1 MPVQHDMDDETTQA
15 INAETADAGMNHP
28 VVLRGL
34 LQCIIL
40 FLLCTTRYLL
50 DVILSPRVVQA
61 MWHQTALA
69 MRWLWRASCCA
80 PAASLFL
87 LYFWGSL
94 DCGILGI
101 IVRWGLRCCILRALL
116 VAMMDD
122 TVVVARLRKR
132 HIWVPLAC
140 WVEFTRV
147 SSGRRLPHGA
157 WQAAHRLFLC
167 RAVPWAVRMCL
178 LSMTWPTLSVAPNTP
193 FTLRSVG
200 QGVQDSPEFDTRL
213 DAPDK
218 CASFTGFPI
227 ECDELRRIREFNSQT
242 MPRMLDAGYR
252 GIRKAMNERGFP
264 GHVWHVGHACPD
276 PSKKSTRND
285 EDFGWNL
292 FAQHAVDNANLA
304 HCLVSCAEAE
314 HVGAHHVRCTRT
326 DACIPSCDGPDR

>member
-1 MPVQHDMDDETTQA
+1 MASIVMVPMPLHMAAAYTSFMQLPEHAWQLYASYCHGYPGHAQPALPNSIYPEHSLPPVGNVTFGNPPVDNMAFGSRRLGHPPRGMPPPFGSPPPSSPA
-15 INAETADAGMNHP
+15 LGNAPFTLHQLSQP
-28 VVLRGL
+28 TSSGL
-34 LQCIIL
+34 HGI
-40 FLLCTTRYLL
+40 TREWS
-50 DVILSPRVVQA
+50 LSPP
-61 MWHQTALA
+61 A
-69 MRWLWRASCCA
+69 MR
-80 PAASLFL
+80 
-87 LYFWGSL
+87 
-94 DCGILGI
+94 
-101 IVRWGLRCCILRALL
+101 LR
-116 VAMMDD
+116 
-122 TVVVARLRKR
+122 
-132 HIWVPLAC
+132 
-140 WVEFTRV
+140 
-147 SSGRRLPHGA
+147 
-157 WQAAHRLFLC
+157 
-167 RAVPWAVRMCL
+167 
-178 LSMTWPTLSVAPNTP
+178 VAPNTP

-252 GIRKAMNERGFP
+252 GIRTAMNARGFP

-326 DACIPSCDGPDR
+326 DACIPSCERADGTGFA